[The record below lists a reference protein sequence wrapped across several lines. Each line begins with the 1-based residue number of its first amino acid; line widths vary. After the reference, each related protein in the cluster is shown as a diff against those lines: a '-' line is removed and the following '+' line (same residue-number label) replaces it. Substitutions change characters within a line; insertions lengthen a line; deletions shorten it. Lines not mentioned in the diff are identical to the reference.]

1 MGIRSTVEG
10 LNQGPEVSLN
20 LVVRLL
26 SALHHESCDMC
37 DMYCIVLRS
46 SGCVAQNNL
55 VPEQK
60 PSIQACAVEP
70 RDSKPKAEEPPPPK
84 KKMDPARPYKTCTSA
99 GCVCFISGPI
109 ENIP

>member
-10 LNQGPEVSLN
+10 LNQGPKVSLN

-70 RDSKPKAEEPPPPK
+70 RDSKPKAEEPPPPPK
-84 KKMDPARPYKTCTSA
+84 KWTLHALTRLAHPLDVFASSQAP
-99 GCVCFISGPI
+99 
-109 ENIP
+109 

>member
-10 LNQGPEVSLN
+10 LNQGPKVSLN

-37 DMYCIVLRS
+37 DMYCIVLRC

-70 RDSKPKAEEPPPPK
+70 RDSKPKAEDSTNTTHVGNQKDLPNTGF
-84 KKMDPARPYKTCTSA
+84 AALGSGFRGS
-99 GCVCFISGPI
+99 GCQG
-109 ENIP
+109 